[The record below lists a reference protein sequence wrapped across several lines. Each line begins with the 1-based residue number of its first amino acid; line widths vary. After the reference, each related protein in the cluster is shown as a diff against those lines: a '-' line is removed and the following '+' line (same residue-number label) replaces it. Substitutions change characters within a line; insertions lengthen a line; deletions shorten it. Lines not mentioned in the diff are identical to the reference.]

1 MDLEQFRVHSE
12 NFIAYIV
19 HFMET
24 MFGRSPDTEVYKKY
38 LQSVIP
44 KTAPSKGESLDRI
57 MDDLEKHIMPGL
69 NLLHPPGCNASRH
82 CSSPYPSI
90 LAEMLEATFGCEN
103 FNWNICPSGKELE
116 SIVLDWYGKMI
127 GLPVTFLQRVSK
139 GGCVVQG
146 TISESIITC
155 MLSAC
160 QDVFKRLSRRRFTI
174 SRPLIVAFLV
184 AYCTKEAKH
193 IFQDAITICM
203 VNLRIL
209 DTDENFCL
217 RADTL
222 SKAVEEDKAIGFMPF
237 FVNITLGNIIGTCDS
252 LHEIGIVCEEH
263 GLWLNVDALHAGNAL
278 VCPEYRHYIEGIEY
292 VTSFSVNPRK
302 WLIVHPDSV
311 LLFVTDLAKISDYVI
326 VNTTMY
332 NYGPREEDW
341 SLDNKRTFIA
351 FQLWVNIRSYGIDGF
366 KKHVRN
372 HFQQAELFKKCMVK
386 DERFSVLNCNFGR
399 VCFRLKGSND
409 VNESFLRAI
418 NTSGKLFLD
427 HIVLEEIFVICF
439 DICSESASEDHIETT
454 WNIIKELAD
463 RMLEF
468 REDS

>member
-12 NFIAYIV
+12 NFIAYII

-116 SIVLDWYGKMI
+116 SIVLDWYGKII

-193 IFQDAITICM
+193 KFQDAITICM

-366 KKHVRN
+366 KKTC
-372 HFQQAELFKKCMVK
+372 KK
-386 DERFSVLNCNFGR
+386 
-399 VCFRLKGSND
+399 
-409 VNESFLRAI
+409 SF
-418 NTSGKLFLD
+418 
-427 HIVLEEIFVICF
+427 
-439 DICSESASEDHIETT
+439 SASRIVQKMHG
-454 WNIIKELAD
+454 
-463 RMLEF
+463 
-468 REDS
+468 